1 MCEPGSLNGIPA
13 FVTGGSRGI
22 GAAIAQHLAAAGA
35 AVAIGYRNR
44 AAQAEQVAASITTA
58 GGRAICVAGDVSDE
72 DEVDQAFAR
81 IEAELGPV
89 GILVNNAGAHRGGR
103 VQKLALDD
111 WRLVHNASLTSAFLC
126 ARRAV
131 PLMIERRWGRIINV
145 TSVVGLNGFPG
156 DAAYASAKAGLIGL
170 TKALAL
176 ELARDQITVTA
187 VAPGFVD
194 TEMTRGLARSV
205 RERIERT
212 IPAHRQ
218 ATADEIAQTV
228 GFLAAGPDYI
238 TGTVIVVD
246 GGWRIA

>member
-1 MCEPGSLNGIPA
+1 MRQAGSLNGIPA

-22 GAAIAQHLAAAGA
+22 GAAIAQNLAAAGA

-58 GGRAICVAGDVSDE
+58 GGTAICVAGDVSDE

-131 PLMIERRWGRIINV
+131 PLMIERRRGRIINV

-176 ELARDQITVTA
+176 ELAREQITVTA

-194 TEMTRGLARSV
+194 TEMTRGLAPSV
-205 RERIERT
+205 LARIEGT

>member
-1 MCEPGSLNGIPA
+1 MREPGSLNGIPA

-22 GAAIAQHLAAAGA
+22 GAAIAQNLATAGA

-44 AAQAEQVAASITTA
+44 AAQAEQVATSITTA
-58 GGRAICVAGDVSDE
+58 GGTAICIPGDVSDE
-72 DEVDQAFAR
+72 NEVDQAFAR

-194 TEMTRGLARSV
+194 TEMTRGLAPSII
-205 RERIERT
+205 ERIERT

>member
-1 MCEPGSLNGIPA
+1 MHEPGSLNGIPA

-22 GAAIAQHLAAAGA
+22 GAAIARHLASVGA

-44 AAQAEQVAASITTA
+44 AAQAEQVAMSITTA
-58 GGRAICVAGDVSDE
+58 GGTAICVAGDVSNE
-72 DEVDQAFAR
+72 NEVDQAFAR

-103 VQKLALDD
+103 VQKLTLDD
-111 WRLVHNASLTSAFLC
+111 WRLVHDASLTSAFLC

-131 PLMIERRWGRIINV
+131 PRMIERRGGRIINV

-176 ELARDQITVTA
+176 ELARDQIAVTA

-194 TEMTRGLARSV
+194 TEMTRGLAPSV
-205 RERIERT
+205 LARIERT